1 VKMPVMA
8 SFTPTL
14 TSTLPFAYAFDE
26 KTGAALLPILKTH
39 GIAVEKLDAAAPVM
53 AQSFAVDTVIDR
65 GRSETA
71 RMLKDVGGHWN
82 DAARRTLAA
91 GSYIVRTG
99 QPYGLL
105 AFYLLEPESEDGLAQ
120 WSFFDNILAARAD
133 FPVVR
138 VTVPATLRSHAVR
151 D

>member
-1 VKMPVMA
+1 
-8 SFTPTL
+8 
-14 TSTLPFAYAFDE
+14 
-26 KTGAALLPILKTH
+26 
-39 GIAVEKLDAAAPVM
+39 VEKLDAAAPVM

-91 GSYIVRTG
+91 GSYIVRAG

-133 FPVVR
+133 FPVAR